1 MTPDA
6 FSASLERSAAK
17 HPPSKARRIAALL
30 PQIEA
35 AMAQGSPRAHIVTA
49 LLDVGIEVT
58 PHQLSNV
65 IARLRRQRE
74 DAPGLPEA
82 RPALGAGI
90 PESGA
95 TVLPAAQ
102 DRQRSHARAC
112 TFSCTGRQSGI
123 EIRCARPSPPGRG
136 HAQHARHES
145 TRQVGAETPQPRKVM
160 KVCVLNF
167 SGNVGKSTIAAHLLQ
182 PRLNAQ
188 VFSVESLNVDAS
200 SDGVEVARL
209 RGKHYN
215 DLLQRLMKLDDAIV
229 DVGSS
234 NVEDFL
240 KMMQHYADSQEEFD
254 LFVVPVVKDG
264 KQQADT
270 VNTIRALRAI
280 GVPAAK
286 ILVLINK
293 VETDDDLRTDFAGVF
308 GFCASGEATIPE
320 GGVIFANELFAML
333 KTQQLSIGALN
344 DDATDYR
351 QRLRVAA
358 NEDEQDAAIQMIAMK
373 RLAKTCNKNLDTA
386 FAALFPQTLQASLAL
401 SVAA

>member
-1 MTPDA
+1 
-6 FSASLERSAAK
+6 
-17 HPPSKARRIAALL
+17 
-30 PQIEA
+30 
-35 AMAQGSPRAHIVTA
+35 
-49 LLDVGIEVT
+49 
-58 PHQLSNV
+58 
-65 IARLRRQRE
+65 
-74 DAPGLPEA
+74 
-82 RPALGAGI
+82 
-90 PESGA
+90 
-95 TVLPAAQ
+95 
-102 DRQRSHARAC
+102 
-112 TFSCTGRQSGI
+112 
-123 EIRCARPSPPGRG
+123 
-136 HAQHARHES
+136 
-145 TRQVGAETPQPRKVM
+145 M

-333 KTQQLSIGALN
+333 KSQQLSISALN

-351 QRLRVAA
+351 QRLRAAA
-358 NEDEQDAAIQMIAMK
+358 NEDEQDAAIQMIAICNSTGATHLAASKALMAMLGVDCGPV
-373 RLAKTCNKNLDTA
+373 RLPLVQPSAAQLATLRTRLNEIGFFDFAGLGALWFFLAIGCCYQIARADVEPRRRYTSQRSGTPRQRSGTPRRRSGTHRSAPVHPERAPVHIAAFRYTA
-386 FAALFPQTLQASLAL
+386 TLPRYTSRRPPAPGTTAWPDSRLRSPPTRPPSRARGQRPGDG
-401 SVAA
+401 VAA

>member
-1 MTPDA
+1 
-6 FSASLERSAAK
+6 
-17 HPPSKARRIAALL
+17 
-30 PQIEA
+30 
-35 AMAQGSPRAHIVTA
+35 
-49 LLDVGIEVT
+49 
-58 PHQLSNV
+58 
-65 IARLRRQRE
+65 
-74 DAPGLPEA
+74 
-82 RPALGAGI
+82 
-90 PESGA
+90 
-95 TVLPAAQ
+95 
-102 DRQRSHARAC
+102 
-112 TFSCTGRQSGI
+112 
-123 EIRCARPSPPGRG
+123 
-136 HAQHARHES
+136 
-145 TRQVGAETPQPRKVM
+145 M

-200 SDGVEVARL
+200 SDGLEVARLRGKHYNDLLQRLMKLDDAIVDVGSSNVEDFLKMMQHYADSQEEFDLFVVPVVKDGKQQADTVNTIRALRAIGVPAAKILVLINKVETDDDLRTDFAGVFGFCASGEATIPEGGVIFANVESLNVDASSDGLEVARL

-386 FAALFPQTLQASLAL
+386 FAALFPETLQASLAL
-401 SVAA
+401 PVAA

>member
-1 MTPDA
+1 
-6 FSASLERSAAK
+6 
-17 HPPSKARRIAALL
+17 
-30 PQIEA
+30 
-35 AMAQGSPRAHIVTA
+35 
-49 LLDVGIEVT
+49 
-58 PHQLSNV
+58 
-65 IARLRRQRE
+65 
-74 DAPGLPEA
+74 
-82 RPALGAGI
+82 
-90 PESGA
+90 
-95 TVLPAAQ
+95 
-102 DRQRSHARAC
+102 
-112 TFSCTGRQSGI
+112 
-123 EIRCARPSPPGRG
+123 
-136 HAQHARHES
+136 
-145 TRQVGAETPQPRKVM
+145 M

-293 VETDDDLRTDFAGVF
+293 VETDDDLRKET
-308 GFCASGEATIPE
+308 
-320 GGVIFANELFAML
+320 
-333 KTQQLSIGALN
+333 
-344 DDATDYR
+344 
-351 QRLRVAA
+351 
-358 NEDEQDAAIQMIAMK
+358 
-373 RLAKTCNKNLDTA
+373 RLA
-386 FAALFPQTLQASLAL
+386 
-401 SVAA
+401 

>member
-1 MTPDA
+1 M
-6 FSASLERSAAK
+6 
-17 HPPSKARRIAALL
+17 
-30 PQIEA
+30 
-35 AMAQGSPRAHIVTA
+35 
-49 LLDVGIEVT
+49 
-58 PHQLSNV
+58 
-65 IARLRRQRE
+65 
-74 DAPGLPEA
+74 
-82 RPALGAGI
+82 
-90 PESGA
+90 
-95 TVLPAAQ
+95 
-102 DRQRSHARAC
+102 
-112 TFSCTGRQSGI
+112 
-123 EIRCARPSPPGRG
+123 
-136 HAQHARHES
+136 
-145 TRQVGAETPQPRKVM
+145 
-160 KVCVLNF
+160 
-167 SGNVGKSTIAAHLLQ
+167 
-182 PRLNAQ
+182 
-188 VFSVESLNVDAS
+188 
-200 SDGVEVARL
+200 

-351 QRLRVAA
+351 QRLRAAA

-373 RLAKTCNKNLDTA
+373 RLAKTCNKNLDTRLLHSSQRRSRPRSHFPSQREPENEGSLMGNA
-386 FAALFPQTLQASLAL
+386 MDARSAREALIVEALRGVDTVPHRGRCGRRAPDGQLASVRDCRRRPDCGRHGVLG
-401 SVAA
+401 

>member
-1 MTPDA
+1 
-6 FSASLERSAAK
+6 
-17 HPPSKARRIAALL
+17 
-30 PQIEA
+30 
-35 AMAQGSPRAHIVTA
+35 
-49 LLDVGIEVT
+49 
-58 PHQLSNV
+58 
-65 IARLRRQRE
+65 
-74 DAPGLPEA
+74 
-82 RPALGAGI
+82 
-90 PESGA
+90 
-95 TVLPAAQ
+95 
-102 DRQRSHARAC
+102 
-112 TFSCTGRQSGI
+112 
-123 EIRCARPSPPGRG
+123 
-136 HAQHARHES
+136 
-145 TRQVGAETPQPRKVM
+145 M
-160 KVCVLNF
+160 KICVLNF

-182 PRLNAQ
+182 PRMNAQ

-286 ILVLINK
+286 IQVLINK

-333 KTQQLSIGALN
+333 KTQQLSISALN
-344 DDATDYR
+344 DDATSR
-351 QRLRVAA
+351 RAFLA
-358 NEDEQDAAIQMIAMK
+358 AAIPFLRLPDWGALIVHGGIPASMASFPDTAEEAARLTGAERDSFRKVLRTRYIEAETGKFLAAPGNHQISEIRAKITEKRK
-373 RLAKTCNKNLDTA
+373 RLTA
-386 FAALFPQTLQASLAL
+386 PPFLAHEQ
-401 SVAA
+401 